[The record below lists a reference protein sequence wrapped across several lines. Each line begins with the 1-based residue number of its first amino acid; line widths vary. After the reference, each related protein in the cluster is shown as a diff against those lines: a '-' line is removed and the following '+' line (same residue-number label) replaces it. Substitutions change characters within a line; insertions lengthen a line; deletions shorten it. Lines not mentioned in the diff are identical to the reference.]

1 MGENPRPPMNDS
13 NAISVGRLR
22 ISPYAT
28 GVALASVAFIAL
40 SAWWLLYD
48 QRLPGGGDP
57 GRHLST
63 TLGYA
68 DLLSDWDLA
77 GLVTFQG
84 DGQFFYPPLVR
95 WIGAVPAALGLDVQD
110 WGTLAVNLVFVPL
123 LAAGCY
129 LVGRRVYG
137 PLAGLLAALFALGT
151 PMVLSLFHVFVLDA
165 PLAAIVAISLA
176 ALLATDRFARRRES
190 VIAGALIGVGLLIKT
205 AAPIFLAAP
214 ILVMLVLGGW
224 RHWRNVAL
232 AAAAMLVIAVPW
244 HLFHLDELDN
254 LSGQAPSGLAPVGL
268 GGEAGYTPEL
278 IDRLAVYG
286 WYAINLQYF
295 VPLLILFAI
304 GFVSAV
310 RELRTRPHV
319 PELLAGVVVGYF
331 AFALGVSLRD
341 PRYTLPLL
349 VFVAVIAT
357 GWIATTPR
365 AGLRGAGIGLLVAAI
380 ALNVTVA
387 TTDSLPTARVSAPGD
402 EPNPGD
408 FSQPGTFTFLD
419 DAGYTVG
426 PPRPESLWTRLFE
439 AAERDGVRTAQIR
452 VREAPR
458 HGTDVIG
465 FYVLAEQHGIR
476 EVTFAKR
483 PPKHPDLRVD
493 VWYATAD
500 EYWIQ
505 EEGLPPPCATIPD
518 GTTAPEGSEA
528 VPLKVAVQRR
538 VDGRYERWCDF

>member
-1 MGENPRPPMNDS
+1 MNDTQ
-13 NAISVGRLR
+13 NISIGRLR
-22 ISPYAT
+22 ISPYAAA
-28 GVALASVAFIAL
+28 VALASVAFIAL

-63 TLGYA
+63 TLGFA
-68 DLLSDWDLA
+68 ELLRDGDLLEL
-77 GLVTFQG
+77 LRFHG
-84 DGQFFYPPLVR
+84 DGEFFYPPLVR

-129 LVGRRVYG
+129 LVGRLVYG
-137 PLAGLLAALFALGT
+137 PLAGLLAAIFALGT

-176 ALLATDRFARRRES
+176 ALLASDRFARRRES
-190 VIAGALIGVGLLIKT
+190 VIAGALIGVGLLVKT

-214 ILVMLVLGGW
+214 IAVMLLQGGW
-224 RHWRNVAL
+224 RNWRNVAL
-232 AAAAMLVIAVPW
+232 AAGVALVVAVPW

-254 LSGQAPSGLAPVGL
+254 ISGQAPSGLAPVGL
-268 GGEAGYTPEL
+268 GGDAGYAPDL
-278 IDRLAVYG
+278 IDRLTVYG
-286 WYAINLQYF
+286 WFAINLQYF

-304 GFVSAV
+304 GFVTAL
-310 RELRTRPHV
+310 RELRSRRHL
-319 PELLAGVVVGYF
+319 PEILAGAVVGYF

-341 PRYTLPLL
+341 PRYTLPLV

-365 AGLRGAGIGLLVAAI
+365 PALRGAGIGLLAAAV
-380 ALNVTVA
+380 ALNVAVA
-387 TTDSLPTARVSAPGD
+387 TTDALPTARVSAPGD
-402 EPNPGD
+402 EPNFGD
-408 FSQPGTFTFLD
+408 LSQPGTFTFLD

-426 PPRPESLWTRLFE
+426 PPRPESLWTRLFDE
-439 AAERDGVRTAQIR
+439 AERQGVKTAQIR

-476 EVTFAKR
+476 EVTFARR
-483 PPKHPDLRVD
+483 PPKHPDLLVD
-493 VWYATAD
+493 VWWNAPD

-505 EEGLPPPCATIPD
+505 EQGLSPPCGTVPD

-528 VPLKVAVQRR
+528 VPLKVAVERR
-538 VDGRYERWCDF
+538 VGNRYQRWCDF